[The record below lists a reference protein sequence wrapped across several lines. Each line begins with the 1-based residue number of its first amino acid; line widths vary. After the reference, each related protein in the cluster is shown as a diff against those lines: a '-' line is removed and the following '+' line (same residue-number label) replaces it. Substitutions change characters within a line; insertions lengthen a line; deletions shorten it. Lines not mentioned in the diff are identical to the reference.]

1 VQASNSPDDQATVG
15 TVASSDKKKMLNKAL
30 FWYGSKDP
38 EQEFDNAIVGKMMQ
52 ALKRDIPDDLRG
64 KALDLLSPE
73 LQAEVKE
80 LEREKPGKGIGHMV
94 RDLCKQLGL
103 P

>member
-1 VQASNSPDDQATVG
+1 
-15 TVASSDKKKMLNKAL
+15 
-30 FWYGSKDP
+30 
-38 EQEFDNAIVGKMMQ
+38 MMQ

-73 LQAEVKE
+73 LQAEVKK
-80 LEREKPGKGIGHMV
+80 LEREKPEKGVGHMV
-94 RDLCKQLGL
+94 RELCTQLGL